1 VATIQ
6 TILAKYG
13 PKIDNLDLELIIA
26 HELKKSRE
34 FVLSYPEYRISEN
47 LIRQLAEKIARR
59 RRGEPLAYI
68 LGHKEFYGLDF
79 KVTKDTLIPRPE
91 TELLAELALRK
102 IPTYAKA
109 SAGKQ
114 ETLLRQGFGG
124 QARNKKQKAGIVD
137 VGTGSGNIIISIAKA
152 IESKNLLHA
161 SCYMLHG
168 IDISEKA
175 LKVASYN
182 AKKHNL
188 SKIKFVKSNLLGY
201 FLKNNKTIKQFNN
214 LIILANLPYLSKEI
228 YSATLP
234 TVKNFEP
241 KSALYSPKAGLAHY
255 EKLLKQI
262 ANLKNSCYTLQVS
275 CFIEL
280 SPEQKKNLTF
290 LIKKILPSA
299 KIEFKKDLAGKW
311 RVCKVSLA

>member
-6 TILAKYG
+6 TILASYR
-13 PKIDNLDLELIIA
+13 PEIDNLDLELILA

-34 FVLSYPEYRISEN
+34 FVLAHPEYKISEN

-59 RRGEPLAYI
+59 RRGEPLAHI

-91 TELLAELALRK
+91 TELLVETATCNMKHATCNKNEAIK
-102 IPTYAKA
+102 I
-109 SAGKQ
+109 
-114 ETLLRQGFGG
+114 
-124 QARNKKQKAGIVD
+124 ID
-137 VGTGSGNIIISIAKA
+137 IGTGSGNIIISIAKA

-161 SCYMLHG
+161 SCYMLYG

-175 LKVASYN
+175 LIVAKHN
-182 AKKHNL
+182 AKKNNVAG
-188 SKIKFVKSNLLGY
+188 KIKFLQGNLLEPI
-201 FLKNNKTIKQFNN
+201 LKDTRYKIQDTRY
-214 LIILANLPYLSKEI
+214 LLLANLPYLSKEI

-241 KSALYSPKAGLAHY
+241 KSALYSPKAGLDHY

-262 ANLKNSCYTLQVS
+262 QALRKNCYMLNAS
-275 CFIEL
+275 CFMEI
-280 SPEQKKNLTF
+280 SPEQKKALTA
-290 LIKKILPSA
+290 LIKKKLPSA

-311 RVCKVSLA
+311 RVCVISLN